1 MRPSHLYPHAVA
13 ACGNARVCSHPT
25 PALDLQKP
33 HAVAQQATFLQ
44 KVLWGMKWMHS
55 CSNIKPVSKQFYA
68 LFLVPCRVL
77 SILRA
82 LNNATNLRQ
91 DRVTPAMITDVFT
104 AVGGVYQRM
113 RLHSR

>member
-33 HAVAQQATFLQ
+33 HAVAQKATFLQ

-55 CSNIKPVSKQFYA
+55 SSNIKPVSKQFYA
-68 LFLVPCRVL
+68 LFLMPCTER
-77 SILRA
+77 I
-82 LNNATNLRQ
+82 
-91 DRVTPAMITDVFT
+91 MGIK
-104 AVGGVYQRM
+104 
-113 RLHSR
+113 